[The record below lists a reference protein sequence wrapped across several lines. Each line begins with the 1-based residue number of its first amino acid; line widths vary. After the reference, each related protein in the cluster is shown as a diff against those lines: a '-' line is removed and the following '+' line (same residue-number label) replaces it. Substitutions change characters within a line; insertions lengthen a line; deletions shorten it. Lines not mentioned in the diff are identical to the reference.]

1 MEGNVLCDVPWNK
14 SGLSSSYSG
23 GSSSYAG
30 SKTSDSGL
38 STSTSQ
44 YDGGGSGGYGRRLS
58 SGGLSSGVGS
68 SSYLSSSG
76 SSYRS
81 PFLGSSYSRGS
92 SSSYLSN
99 SKDSGKDS
107 SSTGK
112 VAERRDSKDNE
123 RMSLRDK
130 YTTGTY
136 PGRTRDSSL
145 QSSYRDK
152 DDTESSHRSL
162 GRSISVKSNRES
174 SPEPTSTSA
183 GAADAS
189 AKSDRI
195 GYSSS
200 LSPYRLYSRSSYS
213 RSTSRDSAPDTA
225 SSTTS
230 TPATTP
236 VHTPTSLRFGSSSRY
251 GSNIIRSPV
260 SEKPP
265 SIFGLSSLGYSGRSL
280 SRSNSQQDS
289 EESKPNEGTTSSV
302 EVNSENA
309 QPETKDGE
317 VQRKYEQV
325 NEEEVTQTTF
335 ITVVTRGTSPTPPST
350 TSSYIRTRR
359 TDLARVIEK
368 TIAKPKA
375 RPEMVDKEIQSDRGD
390 DTARLSRYG
399 VSSRWSTYLDRYPS
413 AASSYSP
420 VSRYSSRYT
429 YSTRGDKEASKSD
442 EKESKP
448 SLSQES
454 SDNVS
459 ANATSENSSSKV
471 VLSKDVTK
479 DAVLPGQKFQSS
491 LVGSS
496 ERKADNDVNGTK
508 KSEPLKTDVEKLKE
522 KSPSSSKIIESKE
535 VRSNASSDPKKESIA
550 SKTKLLSKEETKST
564 DSQQKKDEISGAESI
579 GLTRVASG
587 KDVNSKAAPM
597 QSNSTVSTRSVT
609 GSSSIETPQS
619 KYSVDGKTEGFGLTR
634 VKSIKNMNA
643 KPPVSTDVDQTIEN
657 KALLK
662 SRNSSSAS
670 LSSETTSEKQSSID
684 GSKSATNGLSEGPLS
699 RVKSVKNFSEKITSQ
714 SGTDTPIG
722 IKSKSSSSASLSSDE
737 RTPSI
742 DESVS
747 KDVCAVRNEAAAL
760 TRTKSFKSMS
770 TKPPVPTGAVQT
782 AETTAGLKT
791 KSASSASLSSE
802 GAIDKKSSK
811 QEILSKASSEEGS
824 LTNTPSSEASLS
836 KTPSN
841 EGPLSKTSPQT
852 KTPSDFLSSKLPPPV
867 PKTETNTPGLKTSS
881 SLHSLNKL
889 GVANKDFRK
898 SPLNVELSNA
908 LQADEFK
915 KNQEKQRQVRKSERK
930 FKRSNSTSSGDS
942 ENYYEDGS
950 TQSLPPVVSN
960 DTSSLRTT
968 KSLTKLH
975 PSSSTSKLPSSTTT
989 DSDIRLKH
997 KSPDR
1002 TKSRID
1008 INNANKEMSSSSSRV
1023 EKAESSDSDSDSSS
1037 TETTS
1042 SSESSSSSS
1051 DDENKGLTM
1060 KRLGS
1065 SSIRRRSR
1073 KSPTTIDTQNA
1084 SLTEAHKASST
1095 DELSVS
1101 IDKPPKSPSS
1111 PKPAKTEESKSFL
1124 MRALAP
1130 VTNLFRGKQE
1140 SSSSENISEG
1150 LQRTG
1155 SNQSLNKSDKENAKD
1170 DAKKPDTTG
1179 KIVSQDS
1186 GSDSLSDVKE
1196 KSRIKK
1202 EDKNDIKKIGLKY
1215 NIRKQESG
1223 ERAWWLESN
1232 PNIPEG
1238 IKRIE
1243 SNTSINKLE
1252 ADSSKL
1258 NSVQNVSSASSVN
1271 NEQDS
1276 QTEDDDKE
1284 KVKKKI
1290 HKISHNKSAELP
1302 IEVIE
1307 GIKKIHNSSV
1317 NKLHCKDEDGKTDVV
1332 KNETEGKSEG
1342 VQRTNSSSSLLKT
1355 KDSDA
1360 DAAKPPIG
1368 GDKVKRKIHRIR
1380 HQQSGE
1386 LPWWLDN
1393 SASIPDGIKRIESN
1407 TSINKLAGDTGNKA
1421 EESSKEDS
1429 TEKTNSVKKTSS
1441 NVSLN
1446 KDKDSDPDAGKPP
1459 IGGEKIK
1466 RKIHRI
1472 RHQQSGELPWWLDS
1486 NSSVPEGIKKVES
1499 NSSINK
1505 LLNADNEEIKD
1516 SKVKGTDKELSI
1528 QKTPSS
1534 TSLNKGKQSDHDIG
1548 KTPMEDSTRKK
1559 FNKLR
1564 HQQSGELPWWLDN
1577 NAPIPEGVQRIHS
1590 NSSINKLVDSDGESK
1605 KADGVQR
1612 IKSNASINKL
1622 QDSDSDSKKPEGV
1635 KKVKS
1640 NSSVNKLQS
1649 SDSDGKKSGEEKT
1662 KRKIYKIRHHESGE
1676 LPWWLDN
1683 NGAQPEGV
1691 QRIKSN
1697 HSVNKLQEEEKK
1709 LEENNTRIFPYKI
1722 RRQESGEKA
1731 WWLSSRGDI
1740 PEGVKQLSSSS
1751 ESSEDEVVENNK
1763 EQKDNT
1769 SGSKVPKFPLNLPTG
1784 SSTGKESQPTEETG
1798 RHSPYDN
1805 LQEPE
1810 SRPTKGQSNKSRP
1823 KNLPLFIGSHTN
1835 IDDILGTAAT
1845 LVNPVMGLSRLR
1857 KKHEGRGAGSSNE
1870 EDSGGELSECEEVDP
1885 GQVRIHDSTAKTPQI
1900 QRLGDAA
1907 DGTRRR
1913 RSSGMIKLDD
1923 TALQLYKDGDY
1934 GSYLD
1939 LEASINEQQEEFDG
1953 FQTNRKNSIVLRTQL
1968 SVRVHTIIEKLLNSE
1983 GRELRRALFSLKQ
1996 IFQEDKDLVH
2006 EFVQNDGLACLIKV
2020 GSEADQNYQN
2030 YILRALGQVMLYVDG
2045 MNGVMEH
2052 NETVQWLYALIASKF
2067 RLVVKTALKLLLVFV
2082 EYVETNCLLLIKAVH
2097 AVDTAH
2103 GLLPW
2108 SNIVKLLKDYDAAD
2122 TELLIYAMTLVN
2134 KTLNGTPDQ
2143 DTYYDQVDALEE
2155 QGIEGTIQRYMSK
2168 QGTDLDLLRQ
2178 FQIYE
2183 AVLHHEDGE
2192 EKGTPLKQLDETV
2205 RKTLRNRKSLTES
2218 MTAERRKS
2226 RRHST
2231 GTSPMSSSLG
2241 GSMRINNSSLQS
2253 STVADD
2259 EESESSSSRSSP
2271 GPELNGS
2278 YKECKA
2284 GDAGVTPAL
2293 RRRRERAERQRS
2305 FIREQQETAATLK
2318 ATLGSPDD
2326 GVTDE
2331 NTRLC
2336 QRIGNG
2342 TLDNGETR
2350 SSNKLQQMNRT
2361 SSRKDLT
2368 PLMNAV
2374 NKMQDTAP
2382 GSEAPEGNGILKK
2395 PWVLSM
2401 MYGKNSAE
2409 EEGEETLQGGENEQ
2423 DDSAATSERKKIL
2436 QLKRENTVK
2445 DLTQKLANQNII
2457 HSPVEEGNNKSIN
2470 RIGDM
2475 TGLISK
2481 AKEGLAKSKS
2491 KQDVVKS
2498 PTSESILKV
2507 PEVKKSETE
2516 LHWEELVHSMKRPLS
2531 LCDLDFTDLR
2541 SDDEVDILSPAHI
2554 SNGGPPPPPPVPMA
2568 PGMPSS
2574 RGGMAPPPPPPVSRF
2589 GSVAPP
2595 PMPPSIVNPPLFG
2608 VNLRSQRSSLG
2619 SSSLPDTAKTSPSS
2633 PVKKTKKTVKLF
2645 WKEVRDDPIILAKLQ
2660 QAGMIWDELNPVN
2673 VDTQKLEHL
2682 FESRAK
2688 DLITKKQ
2695 QEMNKNK
2702 EIIVLDHKR
2711 SNAIN
2716 IGMTKLPPPRSIKT
2730 AILKM
2735 DATIMNREG
2744 IEKLLTMLPT
2754 EEERSKIQEAQVAN
2768 PDMPLGSAEQFLL
2781 TLASISELPARLK
2794 LWAFKLDFENSEK
2807 EIAEPLMDLKQG
2819 METLKANKTFRGI
2832 LSTLLSIGIF
2842 LNGNEVKGFQIEY
2855 LAKVPEVK
2863 DTVHKHSLLHHLC
2876 HMVMEKFPDS
2886 SDLYSEIGAVT
2897 RASKVDFDELAA
2909 NILKME
2915 QECKASWDHLKVIA
2929 KHDGSTM
2936 KVKMSDFLA
2945 DCAERIIV
2953 LGIVHRRVMNRFHKF
2968 LLWLGIPLHR
2978 VADTKPNEFCR
2989 IVSEFSLE
2997 YRTTRERV
3005 LQQLEK
3011 KANHRERNKTRGKMI
3026 TEVGKF
3032 RTKEDRADAELRQLL
3047 GSDLSDAESIHGTL
3061 PWRRQRKD
3069 IGRTVLSPLAREET
3083 VNGNLTDGDDE
3094 ILESLVKTA
3103 TKAPTTRTTPRERKR
3118 TRHADRKSLK
3128 RSRTRENNP
3137 VEGGRE
3143 SP

>member
-1 MEGNVLCDVPWNK
+1 MLQVPWNK

-44 YDGGGSGGYGRRLS
+44 NLSEMNVICRRNESSVENYSAFALIGLRENPGNDLSQPIKSGPAAWRLGEGLITHHRKKQLATNPYNKPRNGTDSLARPQTLTLTLSEEQRLRMFENKVLRKIFQNKRDEVTGVWRKLYNAELHALHSSPDIVRNIKSRRLRWAGHVAHMGESRNAYRYDGGGSGGYGRRLS

-174 SPEPTSTSA
+174 SPEPTSTST

-289 EESKPNEGTTSSV
+289 EESKPNEGTSSV

-317 VQRKYEQV
+317 VQRKDEQV

-429 YSTRGDKEASKSD
+429 YSTRGDKEVSKSD

-587 KDVNSKAAPM
+587 KDINSKATPM

-609 GSSSIETPQS
+609 GSSSSETPQS

-643 KPPVSTDVDQTIEN
+643 KPPVSTDVDQAIEN

-684 GSKSATNGLSEGPLS
+684 GSKPATNGLSEGSSLS

-1008 INNANKEMSSSSSRV
+1008 INNANKEMSSPSSRV
-1023 EKAESSDSDSDSSS
+1023 EKTESSDSDSDSSS

-1101 IDKPPKSPSS
+1101 VDKPPKSPSS

-1186 GSDSLSDVKE
+1186 RSDSISDVKE

-1252 ADSSKL
+1252 VDSSKL
-1258 NSVQNVSSASSVN
+1258 NSVQNVSSGSSVN
-1271 NEQDS
+1271 KEQDI

-1317 NKLHCKDEDGKTDVV
+1317 NKLHCKDEDGKIDVV

-1407 TSINKLAGDTGNKA
+1407 TSINKLAGDT
-1421 EESSKEDS
+1421 
-1429 TEKTNSVKKTSS
+1429 
-1441 NVSLN
+1441 
-1446 KDKDSDPDAGKPP
+1446 DPDAGKPP

-1505 LLNADNEEIKD
+1505 LLSADNEEIKD

-1548 KTPMEDSTRKK
+1548 KTPIEEDFTRKK

-1577 NAPIPEGVQRIHS
+1577 NAPIPEGVQRIQS

-1676 LPWWLDN
+1676 LPWWLEN

-1709 LEENNTRIFPYKI
+1709 NEENNTRTFPYKI

-1751 ESSEDEVVENNK
+1751 ESSEDELIENNK
-1763 EQKDNT
+1763 KQKDNT
-1769 SGSKVPKFPLNLPTG
+1769 SGNQVPKFPLNLPTG

-1870 EDSGGELSECEEVDP
+1870 E
-1885 GQVRIHDSTAKTPQI
+1885 
-1900 QRLGDAA
+1900 
-1907 DGTRRR
+1907 
-1913 RSSGMIKLDD
+1913 GMYDFII
-1923 TALQLYKDGDY
+1923 
-1934 GSYLD
+1934 SY
-1939 LEASINEQQEEFDG
+1939 
-1953 FQTNRKNSIVLRTQL
+1953 
-1968 SVRVHTIIEKLLNSE
+1968 
-1983 GRELRRALFSLKQ
+1983 
-1996 IFQEDKDLVH
+1996 
-2006 EFVQNDGLACLIKV
+2006 C
-2020 GSEADQNYQN
+2020 
-2030 YILRALGQVMLYVDG
+2030 
-2045 MNGVMEH
+2045 
-2052 NETVQWLYALIASKF
+2052 
-2067 RLVVKTALKLLLVFV
+2067 
-2082 EYVETNCLLLIKAVH
+2082 
-2097 AVDTAH
+2097 
-2103 GLLPW
+2103 
-2108 SNIVKLLKDYDAAD
+2108 
-2122 TELLIYAMTLVN
+2122 
-2134 KTLNGTPDQ
+2134 
-2143 DTYYDQVDALEE
+2143 
-2155 QGIEGTIQRYMSK
+2155 
-2168 QGTDLDLLRQ
+2168 
-2178 FQIYE
+2178 
-2183 AVLHHEDGE
+2183 
-2192 EKGTPLKQLDETV
+2192 
-2205 RKTLRNRKSLTES
+2205 SLTW
-2218 MTAERRKS
+2218 
-2226 RRHST
+2226 
-2231 GTSPMSSSLG
+2231 
-2241 GSMRINNSSLQS
+2241 
-2253 STVADD
+2253 
-2259 EESESSSSRSSP
+2259 
-2271 GPELNGS
+2271 
-2278 YKECKA
+2278 
-2284 GDAGVTPAL
+2284 
-2293 RRRRERAERQRS
+2293 
-2305 FIREQQETAATLK
+2305 
-2318 ATLGSPDD
+2318 
-2326 GVTDE
+2326 
-2331 NTRLC
+2331 
-2336 QRIGNG
+2336 
-2342 TLDNGETR
+2342 
-2350 SSNKLQQMNRT
+2350 NK
-2361 SSRKDLT
+2361 
-2368 PLMNAV
+2368 
-2374 NKMQDTAP
+2374 
-2382 GSEAPEGNGILKK
+2382 IC
-2395 PWVLSM
+2395 
-2401 MYGKNSAE
+2401 SA
-2409 EEGEETLQGGENEQ
+2409 
-2423 DDSAATSERKKIL
+2423 
-2436 QLKRENTVK
+2436 
-2445 DLTQKLANQNII
+2445 
-2457 HSPVEEGNNKSIN
+2457 
-2470 RIGDM
+2470 
-2475 TGLISK
+2475 
-2481 AKEGLAKSKS
+2481 
-2491 KQDVVKS
+2491 
-2498 PTSESILKV
+2498 
-2507 PEVKKSETE
+2507 
-2516 LHWEELVHSMKRPLS
+2516 
-2531 LCDLDFTDLR
+2531 
-2541 SDDEVDILSPAHI
+2541 
-2554 SNGGPPPPPPVPMA
+2554 
-2568 PGMPSS
+2568 
-2574 RGGMAPPPPPPVSRF
+2574 
-2589 GSVAPP
+2589 
-2595 PMPPSIVNPPLFG
+2595 
-2608 VNLRSQRSSLG
+2608 
-2619 SSSLPDTAKTSPSS
+2619 
-2633 PVKKTKKTVKLF
+2633 
-2645 WKEVRDDPIILAKLQ
+2645 
-2660 QAGMIWDELNPVN
+2660 
-2673 VDTQKLEHL
+2673 
-2682 FESRAK
+2682 
-2688 DLITKKQ
+2688 
-2695 QEMNKNK
+2695 
-2702 EIIVLDHKR
+2702 
-2711 SNAIN
+2711 
-2716 IGMTKLPPPRSIKT
+2716 
-2730 AILKM
+2730 
-2735 DATIMNREG
+2735 
-2744 IEKLLTMLPT
+2744 LPT
-2754 EEERSKIQEAQVAN
+2754 V
-2768 PDMPLGSAEQFLL
+2768 F
-2781 TLASISELPARLK
+2781 
-2794 LWAFKLDFENSEK
+2794 
-2807 EIAEPLMDLKQG
+2807 
-2819 METLKANKTFRGI
+2819 
-2832 LSTLLSIGIF
+2832 
-2842 LNGNEVKGFQIEY
+2842 
-2855 LAKVPEVK
+2855 
-2863 DTVHKHSLLHHLC
+2863 
-2876 HMVMEKFPDS
+2876 
-2886 SDLYSEIGAVT
+2886 
-2897 RASKVDFDELAA
+2897 
-2909 NILKME
+2909 
-2915 QECKASWDHLKVIA
+2915 
-2929 KHDGSTM
+2929 
-2936 KVKMSDFLA
+2936 
-2945 DCAERIIV
+2945 
-2953 LGIVHRRVMNRFHKF
+2953 
-2968 LLWLGIPLHR
+2968 
-2978 VADTKPNEFCR
+2978 
-2989 IVSEFSLE
+2989 
-2997 YRTTRERV
+2997 
-3005 LQQLEK
+3005 
-3011 KANHRERNKTRGKMI
+3011 
-3026 TEVGKF
+3026 
-3032 RTKEDRADAELRQLL
+3032 
-3047 GSDLSDAESIHGTL
+3047 
-3061 PWRRQRKD
+3061 
-3069 IGRTVLSPLAREET
+3069 
-3083 VNGNLTDGDDE
+3083 
-3094 ILESLVKTA
+3094 
-3103 TKAPTTRTTPRERKR
+3103 
-3118 TRHADRKSLK
+3118 
-3128 RSRTRENNP
+3128 
-3137 VEGGRE
+3137 
-3143 SP
+3143 